1 MQFIHTVGLH
11 LSLNITTTAQNVFFY
26 PRMPEE
32 VSYAINST
40 VLMLCNERQSSAASG
55 QPCLDCR
62 TDTLDPASSRHS
74 TVNSVQMTATRSDEH
89 QS

>member
-40 VLMLCNERQSSAASG
+40 VLMLCNERQSSAA
-55 QPCLDCR
+55 
-62 TDTLDPASSRHS
+62 
-74 TVNSVQMTATRSDEH
+74 
-89 QS
+89 